1 MRNGSVPGGY
11 ARNVR
16 RCGPA
21 LANGRCGAGVR
32 RRNIAQAAIWTIC
45 AASIGGVLTR
55 PRGIPEWVWALLGAA
70 LLAAFG
76 LLPLREVAAA
86 VVRGTDV
93 YLFLAGM
100 MLLAEL
106 ARREGVFDWV
116 ASHAVRTARGSR
128 MRLFA
133 LVYGVGVA
141 VTIVLSNDAT
151 AVVLTPAVAAAVRK
165 AKAEPLPYLFACAFI
180 ANAASFVLPISN
192 PANLVVFAG
201 AMPALP
207 RWLAAFALPSLV
219 SIVVTFAVLALISR
233 RDLRGTTTSADADI
247 ARLGD
252 SGGIALAGIGLT
264 ALALLTAS
272 AFEAPLGAT
281 TCACGV
287 LVFLIASL
295 RDRAAFGDILGSVS
309 WSVLVLV
316 AGLFVLVAGLEATG
330 LLDVTRHGVEALTGW
345 PPVFGVLGAA
355 AVTAAA
361 SNVMNNLPSGLI
373 AGASVAALHGH
384 NALRS
389 AIAIGIDLG
398 PNLSVTGSLAT
409 VLWLIALRREHIE
422 VTAWTFLRAGALVMP
437 PALVLAVLSILIT
450 TR

>member
-1 MRNGSVPGGY
+1 
-11 ARNVR
+11 
-16 RCGPA
+16 
-21 LANGRCGAGVR
+21 
-32 RRNIAQAAIWTIC
+32 
-45 AASIGGVLTR
+45 
-55 PRGIPEWVWALLGAA
+55 VWAILGAA
-70 LLAAFG
+70 LLAASG
-76 LLPLREVAAA
+76 LVPLRAVASALG
-86 VVRGTDV
+86 RGTDV

-116 ASHAVRTARGSR
+116 ASHAVRAARGSR
-128 MRLFA
+128 LRLFT
-133 LVYGVGVA
+133 LVYTVGVV

-201 AMPALP
+201 AMPTLP

-219 SIVVTFAVLALISR
+219 SIVATFAVLALISR
-233 RDLRGTTTSADADI
+233 RDLRGSTSTDVDI
-247 ARLGD
+247 ARLGR

-264 ALALLTAS
+264 AIALLTAS
-272 AFEAPLGAT
+272 AFDAPLGAT

-287 LVFLIASL
+287 LVFLIAAL
-295 RDRAAFGDILGSVS
+295 RDRTAFVEVLRSVS

-316 AGLFVLVAGLEATG
+316 AGLFVLVQGLDATG
-330 LLDVTRHGVEALTGW
+330 LLDATRHGIETLAAW
-345 PPVFGVLGAA
+345 PPALAVLAAA

-373 AGASVAALHGH
+373 AGASVATLHGH

-389 AIAIGIDLG
+389 AVAIGIDLG

-409 VLWLIALRREHIE
+409 VLWLIALRREHID
-422 VTAWTFLRAGALVMP
+422 VTAWTFLRAGAFVMP
-437 PALVLAVLSILIT
+437 LALALAVLSVLVT